1 MTQKNELSKI
11 RDYDR
16 HKSRACVDLFVEV
29 ADYLNSIIRA
39 NKKNNI
45 FVFIFKSPWR
55 DVNSSQRNGKSP
67 RRDS

>member
-29 ADYLNSIIRA
+29 ADYQI
-39 NKKNNI
+39 
-45 FVFIFKSPWR
+45 V
-55 DVNSSQRNGKSP
+55 
-67 RRDS
+67 